1 MSREGDFSRD
11 APTSSTSPGALR
23 GPRGPPSCHFC
34 LPAKS
39 GGARHCVTW
48 KWQPTALEKALLQNN
63 PHPHHRD
70 LPPPRPGPKPI
81 SPASDGELGG
91 FGGPRVVSAGA
102 ELSEPPP
109 GATQGSLPRN
119 QRLLLLGG
127 SCGLWAGGSAAGVP
141 GDGRAWLGMMPTSSA
156 VTFSS
161 SVSRPGLMAQL
172 YFGRHSSVFTGT
184 PFKPGVLLGR
194 ATLQLCTGLPRGT
207 HPPCCWG
214 HKEWP
219 CRGPWGARCPL
230 GATGARCHQ
239 ERHSPVFGDRGHPA
253 LTSPRRGQQDRG
265 SATPLPCLGGHRGH
279 QHRPHGA
286 TSGCPPPRWLTGVI
300 VARRRWTSEPTRTM
314 SRAWKL
320 PWCLRLP
327 LPPL

>member
-1 MSREGDFSRD
+1 MISLETPPPQ
-11 APTSSTSPGALR
+11 APAPVPCVGRGGLLRVTFAFLQNPAEPGAASRGNGSPRPWKKLFCRITHTHTTGICPLPGLAPNPFPQPLTGSSGASGGPVWFLQAPSSRSLLR
-23 GPRGPPSCHFC
+23 EPPRGPCPGTSGCFC
-34 LPAKS
+34 W
-39 GGARHCVTW
+39 GGAV
-48 KWQPTALEKALLQNN
+48 
-63 PHPHHRD
+63 
-70 LPPPRPGPKPI
+70 
-81 SPASDGELGG
+81 ASGHGG
-91 FGGPRVVSAGA
+91 AAG
-102 ELSEPPP
+102 
-109 GATQGSLPRN
+109 
-119 QRLLLLGG
+119 
-127 SCGLWAGGSAAGVP
+127 GVP
-141 GDGRAWLGMMPTSSA
+141 GDGRAWLGTIPTSTA

-161 SVSRPGLMAQL
+161 SVSRPGLTAQL

-194 ATLQLCTGLPRGT
+194 ATLQLCTVLPRGT
-207 HPPCCWG
+207 HPPCHWG

-219 CRGPWGARCPL
+219 RRGPWGARCPL

-279 QHRPHGA
+279 QHCPHGA

-314 SRAWKL
+314 SRAWKS

-327 LPPL
+327 LPPP

>member
-39 GGARHCVTW
+39 GRARRCVTW

-127 SCGLWAGGSAAGVP
+127 SCGFWARWCSRGGSP
-141 GDGRAWLGMMPTSSA
+141 GMAEPGWGRCPPVLPSLFPPRFPDQDS
-156 VTFSS
+156 
-161 SVSRPGLMAQL
+161 
-172 YFGRHSSVFTGT
+172 RHSFILAGT
-184 PFKPGVLLGR
+184 ALFSQAPPLNLG
-194 ATLQLCTGLPRGT
+194 
-207 HPPCCWG
+207 CCWG
-214 HKEWP
+214 GQHYS
-219 CRGPWGARCPL
+219 CARCFRGARTHRATGDTRNGPAEVPGGL
-230 GATGARCHQ
+230 GVPWVPPEPGAT
-239 ERHSPVFGDRGHPA
+239 
-253 LTSPRRGQQDRG
+253 RRGT
-265 SATPLPCLGGHRGH
+265 APCLETGGTLRSP
-279 QHRPHGA
+279 PHGGGSRTGA
-286 TSGCPPPRWLTGVI
+286 VPPPY
-300 VARRRWTSEPTRTM
+300 
-314 SRAWKL
+314 RAWGDTGDISTV
-320 PWCLRLP
+320 PTG
-327 LPPL
+327 PPRGAHHYGG

>member
-1 MSREGDFSRD
+1 MSTEGDFSRD

-34 LPAKS
+34 LPSKS

-48 KWQPTALEKALLQNN
+48 KWQPTALEKALLQNP
-63 PHPHHRD
+63 PHPRRRD
-70 LPPPRPGPKPI
+70 LPPPRPGPKII

-91 FGGPRVVSAGA
+91 FGGPCVVSAGA
-102 ELSEPPP
+102 ELLEPPP

-119 QRLLLLGG
+119 QRPLLQVLGG
-127 SCGLWAGGSAAGVP
+127 SGVP
-141 GDGRAWLGMMPTSSA
+141 GDGRAQSCLAGDDAHQRCRHFFLLGFPTRSHGTA
-156 VTFSS
+156 LFWQ
-161 SVSRPGLMAQL
+161 AQL
-172 YFGRHSSVFTGT
+172 CFHRH
-184 PFKPGVLLGR
+184 PLKPGVLLGR
-194 ATLQLCTGLPRGT
+194 ATLQLCTVLPRGT

-239 ERHSPVFGDRGHPA
+239 ERHSPVFGDREHPA
-253 LTSPRRGQQDRG
+253 LTSPRRGQRDRG
-265 SATPLPCLGGHRGH
+265 SATPLPCLGGRRGH
-279 QHRPHGA
+279 QHRPHRA

-314 SRAWKL
+314 SRAWKP